1 MDIEQVIMVIFI
13 LFFPVILS
21 FFIIAI
27 CILIDKWI
35 DLVFYPFEI
44 LRDKIDNHRLQKD
57 LLKDKEKKDSTKS
70 KRMMNN
76 NIRQEDKQKVLD
88 YRCKHKRCR
97 YCKYYFYPYVP
108 YEVKLTSSVPPEC
121 YIKDK
126 KIYPY
131 FLGFKTLAGCMCKE
145 FGVDGNRL

>member
-1 MDIEQVIMVIFI
+1 M
-13 LFFPVILS
+13 
-21 FFIIAI
+21 
-27 CILIDKWI
+27 
-35 DLVFYPFEI
+35 
-44 LRDKIDNHRLQKD
+44 
-57 LLKDKEKKDSTKS
+57 LKDKEKKDSTKS

-76 NIRQEDKQKVLD
+76 NIRQEDRQKALD
-88 YRCKHKRCR
+88 YRRKHKRCR

-126 KIYPY
+126 KIYSY

>member
-1 MDIEQVIMVIFI
+1 MNIKQVITVVFI

-27 CILIDKWI
+27 CVLIDKWI

-44 LRDKIDNHRLQKD
+44 LRDKIDNYRLQKD
-57 LLKDKEKKDSTKS
+57 LLKDKEKKNSTK
-70 KRMMNN
+70 RTMDNM
-76 NIRQEDKQKVLD
+76 RQEDKQKIFD
-88 YRCKHKRCR
+88 YRRKHQRCR

-108 YEVKLTSSVPPEC
+108 HELKLTSAVPPEC

-126 KIYPY
+126 KVYPY
-131 FLGFKTLAGCMCKE
+131 FLGFKTLAGCTCKE